1 MVNNDGSMDA
11 IISIDFFS
19 DIIPHSIR
27 NNFKKSR
34 QWLLDN
40 KIIGNTKDVV
50 ANTISARIPTQ
61 AQSSISPLRFVDVL
75 PVVRSTIVL
84 PAEFTALTGS
94 DFDIDKLYLTRLSYR
109 IQKEEKDGKTTQ
121 YLTSEFKQEDG
132 SIYHQNELI
141 NLYLTLLKRHG
152 KEQSDGNIT
161 IGDSVATNLGSVDK
175 DTKLITDVL
184 DEIESDVSPA
194 RNYAYRFGN
203 LTV

>member
-1 MVNNDGSMDA
+1 M
-11 IISIDFFS
+11 
-19 DIIPHSIR
+19 
-27 NNFKKSR
+27 
-34 QWLLDN
+34 
-40 KIIGNTKDVV
+40 
-50 ANTISARIPTQ
+50 
-61 AQSSISPLRFVDVL
+61 
-75 PVVRSTIVL
+75 
-84 PAEFTALTGS
+84 
-94 DFDIDKLYLTRLSYR
+94 FDIDKLYLTRLSYR

-203 LTV
+203 LTVQALIHQDLLGGKFGIGPFALNNNNQVLT